1 MVVIRIV
8 EHTGNSAAAVLLTSR
23 MNEGTQG
30 VIEGTTCPRH
40 ELLLA
45 SVMRS
50 QNSNGDCH
58 IVGDCYV
65 SDSSYQLVSLSFF
78 FIYICF
84 FSSDCG
90 EAEHVLVGWLI
101 TQANQVS
108 VESSQC
114 YAIQLF

>member
-78 FIYICF
+78 FIYIYVF
-84 FSSDCG
+84 FLLI
-90 EAEHVLVGWLI
+90 VVKQNMFWLDG
-101 TQANQVS
+101 
-108 VESSQC
+108 
-114 YAIQLF
+114 